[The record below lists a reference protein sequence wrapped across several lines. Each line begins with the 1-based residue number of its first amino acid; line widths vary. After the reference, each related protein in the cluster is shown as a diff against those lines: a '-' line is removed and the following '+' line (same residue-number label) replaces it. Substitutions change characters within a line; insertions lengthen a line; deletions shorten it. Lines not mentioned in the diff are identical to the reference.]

1 METVQ
6 WRSTKMIKGLDHLS
20 CNKGLRE
27 VELLSLEKRRLRAD
41 LTVHE
46 YLMDGVRRKSQTLL
60 SSAQW
65 KDKQEWALTVFFMFK
80 HEKKYFHCVSGQTL
94 EQITE
99 RGCEV

>member
-1 METVQ
+1 
-6 WRSTKMIKGLDHLS
+6 MIKGLDHLS

-60 SSAQW
+60 SSAQ
-65 KDKQEWALTVFFMFK
+65 
-80 HEKKYFHCVSGQTL
+80 
-94 EQITE
+94 
-99 RGCEV
+99 